1 MKPSENLGTTV
12 IRQKDKL
19 FEGFEEPFSISFHY
33 NKETIKI
40 QLQNGED
47 IFKIALEFS
56 KFLNKNKIEH
66 TTFTHIM

>member
-1 MKPSENLGTTV
+1 MKPSNLGTTV
-12 IRQKDKL
+12 IEQKDE
-19 FEGFEEPFSISFHY
+19 FFEEPFSISFHY